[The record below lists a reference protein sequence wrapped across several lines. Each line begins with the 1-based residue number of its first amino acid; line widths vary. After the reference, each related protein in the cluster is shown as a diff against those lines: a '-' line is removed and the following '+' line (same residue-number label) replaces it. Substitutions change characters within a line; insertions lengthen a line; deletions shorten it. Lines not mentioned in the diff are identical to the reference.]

1 MNKTQEI
8 SRTDLEN
15 LLDRGFRYG
24 VALTHDE
31 MQAEDLVQ
39 EACLLM
45 VKKQQP
51 WESGYFFAI
60 IRNRFI
66 ELYRHRKKFPSI
78 SFEEVNGKEVPDE
91 KLLRDAE
98 ELTANTESLEKA
110 LTNLTAGEREILFLF
125 VIEGYTAKEIAE
137 MIDRPRNSVLS
148 FVYRCRMKLRK
159 MLENEQAEVSP

>member
-1 MNKTQEI
+1 MHKTLGI
-8 SRTDLEN
+8 TRADLEN

-24 VALTHDE
+24 VALTHDD

-39 EACLLM
+39 EACMRM
-45 VKKQQP
+45 VKMLKP
-51 WESGYFFAI
+51 WEPAYFFAI

-78 SFEEVNGKEVPDE
+78 PFEEVNAKEVPDE
-91 KLLRDAE
+91 KFLRDAE

-110 LTNLTAGEREILFLF
+110 LTNLTAAEREILFLF
-125 VIEGYTAKEIAE
+125 IIEGYTAKEIAE

-148 FVYRCRMKLRK
+148 IVYRSRMKLRK
-159 MLENEQAEVSP
+159 ILENEQAEVPP

>member
-8 SRTDLEN
+8 GRTDLEN

-39 EACLLM
+39 EACLRM

-125 VIEGYTAKEIAE
+125 VIEGYTAKEISK

-148 FVYRCRMKLRK
+148 IVYRSRMKLRK
-159 MLENEQAEVSP
+159 MLENEQVEVSP

>member
-8 SRTDLEN
+8 GRTDLKN

-24 VALTHDE
+24 VALTHNE

-39 EACLLM
+39 EACM
-45 VKKQQP
+45 RMIKKQQP
-51 WESGYFFAI
+51 WEPGYFFAI

-78 SFEEVNGKEVPDE
+78 SFEEVNGKEVPAE

-110 LTNLTAGEREILFLF
+110 LANLTAGEREILFLF
-125 VIEGYTAKEIAE
+125 VIEGYTAKEISE

-148 FVYRCRMKLRK
+148 IIYRSRMKLRK
-159 MLENEQAEVSP
+159 MLENEQVEVSP

>member
-8 SRTDLEN
+8 RRTDLEN
-15 LLDRGFRYG
+15 LLDRGFRYA
-24 VALTHDE
+24 VALTHNE

-39 EACLLM
+39 EACMRM

-51 WESGYFFAI
+51 WEPGYFFTI

-78 SFEEVNGKEVPDE
+78 SFEEVNAKEIPDE

-110 LTNLTAGEREILFLF
+110 LTNLTAAEREVLFLF
-125 VIEGYTAKEIAE
+125 VIEGYTAKEISE

-148 FVYRCRMKLRK
+148 IVYRSRMKLRK